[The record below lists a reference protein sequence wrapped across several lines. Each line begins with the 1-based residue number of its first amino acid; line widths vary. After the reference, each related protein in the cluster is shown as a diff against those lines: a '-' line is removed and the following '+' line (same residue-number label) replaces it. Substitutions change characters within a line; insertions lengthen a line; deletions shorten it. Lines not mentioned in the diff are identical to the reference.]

1 MTESEFP
8 NQIRDA
14 ARAAWHRYIDFLAP
28 FRPELYVYC
37 RRLTGDIWDA
47 EDLVQDTVVRGFS
60 VLSRTDTTIENPRGY
75 LIRIATNLWMD
86 ATRRRTSEMNALTLN
101 RNELAST
108 ADSTP
113 EKSEL
118 RDAASRMMQ
127 MLAPQERAALV
138 LKEVFDLSL
147 DEIAKV
153 LGTSVGAVKSALHRG
168 RSILEDN
175 ADAPTSRRPLPSAA
189 LVDRFVERLNASD
202 LAGLLALMLETASID
217 MPGKGIEVGREEF
230 ERKSSWLWQAV
241 HVHLDL
247 PPEVRPP
254 KFVNERVTFNGEP
267 LMLGVMMHE
276 NSKLLMAVAR
286 FEEDSGHIARIRS
299 YNFSPEV
306 IQEVGAELGIAAGF
320 VPYRFPTTI

>member
-28 FRPELYVYC
+28 FRPELYRYC

-60 VLSRTDTTIENPRGY
+60 VLSRIHSVDNPRGY

-101 RNELAST
+101 RNEPAGT
-108 ADSTP
+108 ADATP
-113 EKSEL
+113 EKSEV

-127 MLAPQERAALV
+127 ILAPQERAALV

-147 DEIAKV
+147 DEIAKI
-153 LGTSVGAVKSALHRG
+153 LGTSIGAVKSALHRG
-168 RSILEDN
+168 RALLEEKQ
-175 ADAPTSRRPLPSAA
+175 DAPSSHRPRPSAA

-202 LAGLLALMLETASID
+202 LPGLLALMLDTATIEI
-217 MPGKGIEVGREEF
+217 PGLLVEVGREEF
-230 ERKSSWLWQAV
+230 ERKGSWLWQAV
-241 HVHLDL
+241 HVHPDL
-247 PPEVRPP
+247 SPELRPP
-254 KFVNERVTFNGEP
+254 KFINERVTFKREP
-267 LMLGVMMHE
+267 LMLGFMVHD

-286 FEEDSGHIARIRS
+286 FEEESGRIARIRS
-299 YNFSPEV
+299 YNFSPEMLK
-306 IQEVGAELGIAAGF
+306 EVGAELGIAAGF
-320 VPYRFPTTI
+320 VPYRFPAAT